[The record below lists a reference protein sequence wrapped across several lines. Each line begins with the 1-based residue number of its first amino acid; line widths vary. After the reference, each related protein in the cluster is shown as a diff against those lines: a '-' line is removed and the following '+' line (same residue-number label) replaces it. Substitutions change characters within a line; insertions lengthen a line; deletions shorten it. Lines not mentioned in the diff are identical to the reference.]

1 MSFIRSSVQ
10 HLYHYWNHFSFFCH
24 KCALPVEAF
33 PTFIK
38 RLKLTQLWDLKS
50 NIMYC
55 NNVNNIK
62 EACVCYHLNEQI
74 QQIRIRSQQRP
85 LGEND
90 ISNGILFYFLLLC
103 LSASVTAKTFKK
115 APLKNRQ
122 YWHLHHCSKWTDW
135 SNPNEFGIAAVA
147 LGFVSENVAQLQAAG
162 AGDTKKT

>member
-1 MSFIRSSVQ
+1 
-10 HLYHYWNHFSFFCH
+10 
-24 KCALPVEAF
+24 
-33 PTFIK
+33 
-38 RLKLTQLWDLKS
+38 
-50 NIMYC
+50 MYC

-62 EACVCYHLNEQI
+62 EARVCYHLNEQI

-122 YWHLHHCSKWTDW
+122 Y
-135 SNPNEFGIAAVA
+135 
-147 LGFVSENVAQLQAAG
+147 
-162 AGDTKKT
+162 